1 MNGRDAAPLEQ
12 RAVQAFAEAGAL
24 AATIEGFSARPAQVA
39 MAAAVA
45 RTLDHGGT
53 LVVEAGTGTG
63 KTFAYLVPALLAG
76 RRVVISTG
84 TKNLQDQL
92 FHRDL
97 PRVAEALGVPVR
109 RALLK
114 GRGNYACIYRTKRA
128 LNDARNGVEIE
139 RLMRVRQWLSA
150 TSSGEIAELGFG
162 DEADPLVPRIT
173 STVENCLGA
182 RCPDFERCHVVHA
195 RRNAAAA
202 DVVVVNHHLLF
213 ADFVLKQEGFGQI
226 LPGADA
232 VIVDEAHQVPEL
244 ALRFF
249 GSRLSTRQLLDLSRD
264 TARELS
270 ELGDVPDAADATAA
284 VTDAAVALERVFLN
298 VSARTTAA
306 AYRRVGGAGE
316 ALVQVEDAL
325 AQLFVALDLI
335 ADRAQGVAAAR
346 DRTADAQR
354 RLAEFLDQSENDS
367 VRWVEPLNSGGA
379 LHTTPI
385 RVESRYTTAV
395 AAQAT
400 SWVYTSAT
408 LAAAGGD
415 FSHFTGTLGLDDAEK
430 VQLES
435 PFDYARQSRMWL
447 PQGLPD
453 PNDPTFTDAFV
464 DTLLPLLEASQG
476 GAFVLCT
483 SHRALKR
490 VAQRLQR
497 ETSFPLFVQGENDR
511 ATLLE
516 GFSESGRAVLVGA
529 ASFWEGVDVRGSA
542 LRLVAIDR
550 LPFAAP
556 GDPVF
561 DARINALR
569 QSGGQPF
576 MQLQLPAA
584 IVALRQ
590 GSGRLIRDQT
600 DLGLLVLGDPRLRT
614 RGYGRTVLD
623 SLPPMTR
630 VNSSQE
636 AQDWLRTLAP

>member
-453 PNDPTFTDAFV
+453 PNDPTFTDTFV

>member
-1 MNGRDAAPLEQ
+1 VNGRDAAPLEQ
-12 RAVQAFAEAGAL
+12 RVVQAFAEAGAL

-316 ALVQVEDAL
+316 ALVQVEEAL

-354 RLAEFLDQSENDS
+354 RLAEFLDQSESDS
-367 VRWVEPLNSGGA
+367 VRWVEPLNNGGA

-385 RVESRYTTAV
+385 RVESRYATAV

-408 LAAAGGD
+408 LAAGGD
-415 FSHFTGTLGLDDAEK
+415 FSHFTGTLGLNDAEK

-630 VNSSQE
+630 LNSSQE

>member
-109 RALLK
+109 PALLK

>member
-1 MNGRDAAPLEQ
+1 VNGRDAAPLEQ

>member
-1 MNGRDAAPLEQ
+1 MKTRIHEC
-12 RAVQAFAEAGAL
+12 EGAL
-24 AATIEGFSARPAQVA
+24 
-39 MAAAVA
+39 
-45 RTLDHGGT
+45 
-53 LVVEAGTGTG
+53 
-63 KTFAYLVPALLAG
+63 
-76 RRVVISTG
+76 
-84 TKNLQDQL
+84 
-92 FHRDL
+92 
-97 PRVAEALGVPVR
+97 
-109 RALLK
+109 
-114 GRGNYACIYRTKRA
+114 
-128 LNDARNGVEIE
+128 
-139 RLMRVRQWLSA
+139 RQ
-150 TSSGEIAELGFG
+150 
-162 DEADPLVPRIT
+162 
-173 STVENCLGA
+173 
-182 RCPDFERCHVVHA
+182 
-195 RRNAAAA
+195 
-202 DVVVVNHHLLF
+202 
-213 ADFVLKQEGFGQI
+213 
-226 LPGADA
+226 
-232 VIVDEAHQVPEL
+232 
-244 ALRFF
+244 
-249 GSRLSTRQLLDLSRD
+249 
-264 TARELS
+264 
-270 ELGDVPDAADATAA
+270 
-284 VTDAAVALERVFLN
+284 ALE
-298 VSARTTAA
+298 
-306 AYRRVGGAGE
+306 
-316 ALVQVEDAL
+316 
-325 AQLFVALDLI
+325 
-335 ADRAQGVAAAR
+335 
-346 DRTADAQR
+346 
-354 RLAEFLDQSENDS
+354 
-367 VRWVEPLNSGGA
+367 
-379 LHTTPI
+379 
-385 RVESRYTTAV
+385 
-395 AAQAT
+395 
-400 SWVYTSAT
+400 
-408 LAAAGGD
+408 
-415 FSHFTGTLGLDDAEK
+415 GLDDAEK

-630 VNSSQE
+630 LNSSQE

>member
-1 MNGRDAAPLEQ
+1 MNGRDAVPLEQ

-24 AATIEGFSARPAQVA
+24 AAAIEGFSARPAQVA
-39 MAAAVA
+39 MAGAVA
-45 RTLDHGGT
+45 RTLDRGGT

-114 GRGNYACIYRTKRA
+114 GRGNYACIYRSKRA
-128 LNDARNGVEIE
+128 LNDARNGAEIE

-195 RRNAAAA
+195 RRNAASA

-316 ALVQVEDAL
+316 ALVQVEEAL

-354 RLAEFLDQSENDS
+354 RLAEFLDQRENDS
-367 VRWVEPLNSGGA
+367 VRWVEPLNNGGA

-385 RVESRYTTAV
+385 RVESRYATAV
-395 AAQAT
+395 SAQAT

-408 LAAAGGD
+408 LAAGGD

-497 ETSFPLFVQGENDR
+497 ETCFPLFVQGENDR

>member
-1 MNGRDAAPLEQ
+1 MNGRDAASPLEQ
-12 RAVQAFAEAGAL
+12 RAVRAFAKAGAL
-24 AATIEGFSARPAQVA
+24 AAAIEGFSARPAQVA

-128 LNDARNGVEIE
+128 LNDARNGAEIE

-150 TSSGEIAELGFG
+150 TGSGEIAELGFG

-264 TARELS
+264 TARELP
-270 ELGDVPDAADATAA
+270 ELGDVPDAAEATAA
-284 VTDAAVALERVFLN
+284 VSDAAVALERVFLH
-298 VSARTTAA
+298 VPARATAA

-325 AQLFVALDLI
+325 AQLFAALDPI

-354 RLAEFLDQSENDS
+354 RLAEFLDLGEGDS
-367 VRWVEPLNSGGA
+367 VRWVEPLNQGGA

-385 RVESRYTTAV
+385 RVESRYSAAV
-395 AAQAT
+395 AAQAK

-408 LAAAGGD
+408 LAAGGD
-415 FSHFTGTLGLDDAEK
+415 FSHFTASLGLNDAEK

-435 PFDYARQSRMWL
+435 PFDYARQSRLWL

-453 PNDPTFTDAFV
+453 PNDPAFTDAFV

-497 ETSFPLFVQGENDR
+497 ETRFPLFVQGENDR
-511 ATLLE
+511 ASLLE
-516 GFSESGRAVLVGA
+516 GFSASGRAVLVGA

-614 RGYGRTVLD
+614 RGYGRTVLE
-623 SLPPMTR
+623 SLPPMTQ
-630 VNSSQE
+630 VNSSQQ

>member
-128 LNDARNGVEIE
+128 LKDARNGVEIE

-453 PNDPTFTDAFV
+453 PNDPTFTDTFV

>member
-1 MNGRDAAPLEQ
+1 VNGRDAAPLEQ

-453 PNDPTFTDAFV
+453 PTFTDAFV

>member
-1 MNGRDAAPLEQ
+1 VNGRDAAPLEQ

-453 PNDPTFTDAFV
+453 PNDPTFTDTFV

>member
-128 LNDARNGVEIE
+128 LKDARNGVEIE